1 MNNFNLADVLHSTS
15 FYTNKALGQNF
26 ISDKNLLKAIVQDA
40 GIESGDTVLE
50 IGTGAGTLT
59 GYIADECKKL
69 YSFEVDKNLEK
80 VLNIT
85 LAGYE
90 NIEVIFKDVLRMKD
104 EDIIN
109 IIGDDNFKLIGNL
122 PYYITTPLIIRFIES
137 NFKLDSITIMVQ
149 EEVAKRLVAK
159 AGTEDYSS
167 ITLAVAAWGNASI
180 TRTVSKQ
187 MFFPAPKVDSA
198 VVRIDRVDGK
208 LKGVERKK
216 LNRLVRASF
225 AMRRKTLANNL
236 SAAYAIS
243 KVEASKRIIEAGFEP
258 TIRGEKLS
266 LDDYL
271 NLSKFF

>member
-1 MNNFNLADVLHSTS
+1 MNNYNLADVLHSTS

-59 GYIADECKKL
+59 GYIADECNKL

-109 IIGDDNFKLIGNL
+109 IIGDGNFKLIGNL

-159 AGTEDYSS
+159 PGTEDYSS

-243 KVEASKRIIEAGFEP
+243 KEEASKRIVEAGFEP

-271 NLSKFF
+271 NLSNYF